1 MAVADGEAET
11 GAVAAPDNEGAGVA
25 DAVVTGA
32 LGVGDGEPVLGDD
45 AVGLA
50 LSEVVGEVLDVGLE
64 LHPVTSRATATS
76 IAAAP
81 EAATRRTGALP
92 TATTVR
98 PMRAACGR

>member
-1 MAVADGEAET
+1 MADGEAET

-25 DAVVTGA
+25 EALVA
-32 LGVGDGEPVLGDD
+32 EPLGVGDGEPVLGDD

-50 LSEVVGEVLDVGLE
+50 LSVVVGEVLDVGLE

-81 EAATRRTGALP
+81 EAAARRAGALP

-98 PMRAACGR
+98 PMPALCGR